1 MYIPRY
7 PTLWPKN
14 FFSNGKS
21 SLPFPLNQK
30 SIIFYN
36 RGLSAIFDAIKILG
50 LSPGDK
56 VLLPSYTCIDTVT
69 PFLNNGIEISF
80 YNINE
85 DLSINRKD
93 LENRIE
99 DRVKALFFIHYFGFP
114 QDLNYIKFIKK
125 TYKVSLIEDCAHAF
139 LSDINDRYLGNLGDV
154 SIFTLRKM
162 VPVHNVGILVVN
174 NDEIDKLYSN
184 YDRVPSV
191 IKGTLN
197 RIIEN
202 VKFRS
207 GITFPAKNLRT
218 MQKVFS
224 QAINDDKQKKV
235 YIKKGISTINRKL
248 LNNFNYIK
256 IKNTRRSNFKILLDW
271 IMNRKDITPV
281 FNSLPDGVSPMAFPV
296 ILEKRN
302 IVCKLMNIHGI
313 DVYPWPFLP
322 TGLENNYKVSHYLSE
337 NIMLLPLHQDLK
349 TKHLN
354 YIIMSLEKALAVAS
368 K

>member
-7 PTLWPKN
+7 PTLWPKY
-14 FFSNGKS
+14 FFLRERSF
-21 SLPFPLNQK
+21 LPFPLNYEN
-30 SIIFYN
+30 IIFYN

-56 VLLPSYTCIDTVT
+56 VLLPSYTCIDTVM
-69 PFLNNGIEISF
+69 PFLNNGIDISF

-85 DLSINRKD
+85 DLSINKKD

-114 QDLNYIKFIKK
+114 QDLDYIEFLKKKFNIF
-125 TYKVSLIEDCAHAF
+125 LIEDCAHAF
-139 LSDINDRYLGNLGDV
+139 LSEINDRYLGNLGDV

-162 VPVHNVGILVVN
+162 IPVHNVGILVVN
-174 NDEIDKLYSN
+174 NDEIDDLFSN
-184 YDRVPSV
+184 YNKISSV
-191 IKGTLN
+191 FKGTLS

-202 VKFRS
+202 IKFRS
-207 GITFPAKNLRT
+207 GITFPAKNLK
-218 MQKVFS
+218 MMEK
-224 QAINDDKQKKV
+224 AIESTIINNQQKKI
-235 YIKKGISTINRKL
+235 YPKKGISTINKKL
-248 LNNFNYIK
+248 LNNFDYIK
-256 IKNTRRSNFKILLDW
+256 IKNTRRSNFEILLDW
-271 IMNRKDITPV
+271 VKNRKNITPV
-281 FNSLPDGVSPMAFPV
+281 FDSLPDGVSPMSFPV
-296 ILEKRN
+296 ILEKRD

-313 DVYPWPFLP
+313 DAYPWPFLP
-322 TGLENNYKVSHYLSE
+322 TGLENSYKVSHYLAE

-354 YIIMSLEKALAVAS
+354 YITMLLEKALAVAS